1 MGGVVVGAG
10 AAGGEAEASGGV
22 LRVAC
27 VRNKENSGIRC
38 EIGKKKRVVWSSG
51 LRGREYGPMFGLR
64 PMYKGMEAQ

>member
-38 EIGKKKRVVWSSG
+38 EIGKKKKSGVVEWSAWAG
-51 LRGREYGPMFGLR
+51 IWPNVWI
-64 PMYKGMEAQ
+64 AAHV